1 MHDADYVRIP
11 ADRDRH
17 APPRAR
23 HDRGPVSFR
32 LCHAMFVTLDISGRI
47 QRAAQS
53 RVSYRYSAAACQ
65 LELLLAPEELCL

>member
-17 APPRAR
+17 APPRAHR
-23 HDRGPVSFR
+23 TDRYR
-32 LCHAMFVTLDISGRI
+32 LSITRCYVTLDISGRI

-53 RVSYRYSAAACQ
+53 RVGDRYSAAAGQ

>member
-11 ADRDRH
+11 ADLATATPRRAHRTDRY
-17 APPRAR
+17 
-23 HDRGPVSFR
+23 R
-32 LCHAMFVTLDISGRI
+32 LYHAMFVTLDISGRI

-53 RVSYRYSAAACQ
+53 RVGDRYSAAAGQ